1 LNDYFG
7 VLKLNALR
15 RSGATPHSAF
25 PEQLRGIMVR
35 ASGTGSPSMISYKE
49 MLADANAAVPRLTP
63 AQSKEMIASGN
74 VLVVDVRD
82 GTEVA
87 QTGRLK
93 GAVHVAR
100 GSLEGRAD
108 PDAPSYNPAFK
119 RDQPVLLHC
128 AGGGRAAL
136 AGKTLK
142 DMGYT
147 KVFNGGGFKELADA
161 GIEVEKP

>member
-1 LNDYFG
+1 
-7 VLKLNALR
+7 
-15 RSGATPHSAF
+15 
-25 PEQLRGIMVR
+25 
-35 ASGTGSPSMISYKE
+35 MISYKD
-49 MLADANAAVPRLTP
+49 MLAVANAAVPRLTP
-63 AQSKEMIASGN
+63 TQSKEMIDKGG
-74 VLVVDVRD
+74 VVILDVRD

-87 QTGRLK
+87 QTGKLK
-93 GAVHVAR
+93 GAVHIAR

-108 PDAPSYNPAFK
+108 PDSPSHNPALK
-119 RDQPVLLHC
+119 RDQAVILHC

-161 GIEVEKP
+161 GIEVEKA

>member
-1 LNDYFG
+1 MTTYKD
-7 VLKLNALR
+7 
-15 RSGATPHSAF
+15 
-25 PEQLRGIMVR
+25 
-35 ASGTGSPSMISYKE
+35 MIAA
-49 MLADANAAVPRLTP
+49 ADAVVPRLKP
-63 AQSKEMIASGN
+63 AEAKQMIAAGN

-87 QTGRLK
+87 ATGKLK

-100 GSLEGRAD
+100 GSLEGKVD
-108 PDAPSYNPAFK
+108 PDAPTYNPAFK
-119 RDQPVLLHC
+119 RDQAVILHC

-161 GIEVEKP
+161 GIEVEKA